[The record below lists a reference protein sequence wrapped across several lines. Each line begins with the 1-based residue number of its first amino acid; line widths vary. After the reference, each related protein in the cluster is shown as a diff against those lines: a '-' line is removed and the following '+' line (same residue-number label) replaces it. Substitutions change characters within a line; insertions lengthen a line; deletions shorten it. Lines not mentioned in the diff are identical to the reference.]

1 MKRYAI
7 VPVEDLQKVE
17 KARIELYK
25 LFENDPNIYFKLQN
39 ITEAF
44 WIVGNK
50 NYRKIVK

>member
-7 VPVEDLQKVE
+7 VPVEDVE
-17 KARIELYK
+17 KSRIELYK
-25 LFENDPNIYFKLQN
+25 LFENDPNICFKLQN

-50 NYRKIVK
+50 NYAECE